1 MKSNRPLLIVFLLS
15 NIITRICLI
24 LLFALGS
31 RPVFSQSSQGMVDSA
46 SIDYFQTAQS
56 YSPLYYGAEY
66 EGYQRTKNHPFLVS
80 DLYTQA
86 RLSYLNVLYP
96 EALVRLD
103 QNRNELVVRSP
114 GFRDIVLLPGN
125 VDFVE
130 LHGYHVI
137 YFQKDSLPGC
147 PSTGYY
153 IRLYDN
159 NCKVLKKTNVQLME
173 RTSTGLLERFF
184 DFTTRHYLYKDDAY
198 YTIKNKRGL
207 LKALNPYK
215 KELKRFISS
224 QKLNFRENTEM
235 FLILTVSEYEQLAN
249 LK

>member
-1 MKSNRPLLIVFLLS
+1 MKLYKQLLSVFLLL
-15 NIITRICLI
+15 NNITRIFVI
-24 LLFALGS
+24 LLLALGS
-31 RPVFSQSSQGMVDSA
+31 RSMFAQTSQGMVDSA
-46 SIDYFQTAQS
+46 AIDYLLTTQS
-56 YSPLYYGAEY
+56 YSLLYYGAEY
-66 EGYQRTKNHPFLVS
+66 ESYQRTKNHPFLVS
-80 DLYTQA
+80 DLYSKA
-86 RLSYLNVLYP
+86 RLSYQNVIYP

-114 GFRDIVLLPGN
+114 GFRDVVLLPGN

-137 YFQKDSLPGC
+137 FFQKDSLPGC

-159 NCKVLKKTNVQLME
+159 KCKALKKTNVQLME
-173 RTSTGLLERFF
+173 KTSPGLLERFF
-184 DFTTRHYLYKDDAY
+184 DFSTRHYLYKDGAY
-198 YTIKNKRGL
+198 YNIKNKRGL

-224 QKLNFRENTEM
+224 RKLNFRDNTEM
-235 FLILTVSEYEQLAN
+235 FLILTISEYEQLAN